1 MGAHQKPTVH
11 HFLFPSHKK
20 PSRLRAP
27 HRAAAAGRPWVLGSA
42 LLLALAAPAAFA
54 GNSSGIIYLGVGSQY
69 GGSDSQQYGDGGEF
83 SAILSNSSG
92 APFSALPVPSGYAS
106 QATVRITQD
115 GTGYSAPGGD
125 GGGASD
131 VGDNAFLGDTG
142 FQTFCV
148 EDQVDFYVGNYYYY
162 TEGLTLQQT
171 GAGVIDQLTDGAAW
185 LYQQFAT
192 GQLSAATYTNS
203 VDAGEIQATLWY
215 LQGEPADSGVP
226 FSATNPYYEDVL
238 SKFGTL
244 ANAQTAVTSASQY
257 GVQVLELTSGPN
269 GTGSDAQ
276 DQLIYCGPHVPDRGA
291 TLGLL
296 AGALLLLGA
305 WRRRLPA

>member
-1 MGAHQKPTVH
+1 M
-11 HFLFPSHKK
+11 
-20 PSRLRAP
+20 
-27 HRAAAAGRPWVLGSA
+27 
-42 LLLALAAPAAFA
+42 
-54 GNSSGIIYLGVGSQY
+54 
-69 GGSDSQQYGDGGEF
+69 
-83 SAILSNSSG
+83 
-92 APFSALPVPSGYAS
+92 
-106 QATVRITQD
+106 
-115 GTGYSAPGGD
+115 
-125 GGGASD
+125 
-131 VGDNAFLGDTG
+131 GDNAFLGDTG

-171 GAGVIDQLTDGAAW
+171 GPGVIDTLTDGLAW

-192 GQLSAATYTNS
+192 GQLPVAMYTNS

-215 LQGEPADSGVP
+215 LQGEPADSAVP

-238 SKFGTL
+238 GEFGSL

-276 DQLIYCGPHVPDRGA
+276 DQLIYTGPHVPDRGA
-291 TLGLL
+291 TFGLL

-305 WRRRLPA
+305 LRRRLPA